1 MPPSKKK
8 TPVKSKK
15 SAAKPKSFIVKTK
28 IPKDPKAPKGAL
40 TAFMIYSS
48 EMRPKLSPD
57 ISFGESGKQLGEQ
70 WRSLKPAQKAKF
82 EKKAQADK
90 ERYQSEMAKYK
101 PSAKMAKEIADAKA
115 KAPKLKA
122 DPNAPKRGRSS
133 YIVFSD
139 LHRPAIAKKN
149 PNMKMTELS
158 VKLGAL
164 WKKVTPTEKKKCEA
178 IAEKEKAAY
187 EKALA
192 KYTPSA
198 EYQAAIDHLAK
209 AKAKLSGGDKKAKT
223 HSEKKKATAL
233 KAKTKKLK
241 EDAKKKA
248 AAVKKAEAQ
257 LKKMAAAEEKLA
269 VMKAKALAASKALNA
284 HEKEAGGAKKSG
296 KKSTKKAPPKIA
308 EAVAVDGPKKSIK
321 KSPAAKKASKKK

>member
-40 TAFMIYSS
+40 TAFMIYAS
-48 EMRPKLSPD
+48 EMRPKLSAS

-82 EKKAQADK
+82 EKKAQADR

-164 WKKVTPTEKKKCEA
+164 WKKVSPTEKKKCEA
-178 IAEKEKAAY
+178 TAEKEKGAY
-187 EKALA
+187 GKALA

-209 AKAKLSGGDKKAKT
+209 AKAKLSGGDKKANET
-223 HSEKKKATAL
+223 EKKKAKAL

-241 EDAKKKA
+241 EEAKKKA

>member
-1 MPPSKKK
+1 M
-8 TPVKSKK
+8 
-15 SAAKPKSFIVKTK
+15 
-28 IPKDPKAPKGAL
+28 G
-40 TAFMIYSS
+40 
-48 EMRPKLSPD
+48 
-57 ISFGESGKQLGEQ
+57 
-70 WRSLKPAQKAKF
+70 QKAKY

-122 DPNAPKRGRSS
+122 DPNAPKRGRTS

-149 PNMKMTELS
+149 PNMKMAELS

-164 WKKVTPTEKKKCEA
+164 WKKVSPTEKKKCEA

-209 AKAKLSGGDKKAKT
+209 AKAYLAYAPK
-223 HSEKKKATAL
+223 L
-233 KAKTKKLK
+233 KA
-241 EDAKKKA
+241 DP
-248 AAVKKAEAQ
+248 
-257 LKKMAAAEEKLA
+257 
-269 VMKAKALAASKALNA
+269 N
-284 HEKEAGGAKKSG
+284 
-296 KKSTKKAPPKIA
+296 
-308 EAVAVDGPKKSIK
+308 
-321 KSPAAKKASKKK
+321 